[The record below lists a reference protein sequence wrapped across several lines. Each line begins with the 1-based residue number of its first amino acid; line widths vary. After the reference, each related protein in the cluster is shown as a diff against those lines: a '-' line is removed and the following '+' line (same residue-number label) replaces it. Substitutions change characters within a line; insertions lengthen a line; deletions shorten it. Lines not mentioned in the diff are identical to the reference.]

1 MEITDIHKGQ
11 PVITVSAENDRA
23 NLIVIL
29 LHGRGSSAE
38 AMIPIA
44 EALNMEGVRFVIPQ
58 AALNRWYPQTAFGPL
73 EANEP
78 DLSSAI
84 ALIDKLVSDAH
95 KGGFSDEQIV
105 FGGFSQGACLASEY
119 VARNA
124 RKYAGLFVF
133 SGALIG
139 PKGMPRDYPGSLGN
153 MPVFIGGSDV
163 DPWVSHDLICDTVS
177 IFQKMG
183 AEVDFR
189 TYPGMAHTVNAD
201 EIQRVRAMLVKANTF
216 RNLRKIDRQ
225 PIPSKYRERVMSG

>member
-1 MEITDIHKGQ
+1 MTADIHHGQ
-11 PVITVSAENDRA
+11 PVINFGAEINNA

-38 AMIPIA
+38 TMLPIA
-44 EALNMEGVRFVIPQ
+44 EALSVEGARFTIPQ

-78 DLSSAI
+78 DLSSALANI
-84 ALIDKLVSDAH
+84 DALLNEARVK
-95 KGGFSDEQIV
+95 GFSDQQIA

-124 RKYAGLFVF
+124 KKYAGLFVL

-139 PKGMPRDYPGSLGN
+139 PPGMPRNYPGSFDN

-163 DPWVSHDLICDTVS
+163 DPWVSHDLISDTASV
-177 IFQKMG
+177 FQKMG
-183 AEVDFR
+183 ADVDFR
-189 TYPGMAHTVNAD
+189 TYPGMAHTVNQD
-201 EIQRVRAMLVKANTF
+201 EIDSVQAMLVNAK
-216 RNLRKIDRQ
+216 
-225 PIPSKYRERVMSG
+225 SH